1 MRIQKRLNFKL
12 GLSLIFGMVVLA
24 VGVHFLHA
32 YQLRR
37 TSRMLYSEAI
47 QLEEAGQQKFAL
59 EFYEHFILL
68 NPSHDESRIRYALL
82 IYKMAVS
89 PQDRFRAYTKL
100 SDAARRS
107 PREGELC
114 RALVPLC
121 LDLQRYKEARDYL
134 VDMRQL
140 GIDDPEMPRQQA
152 EVEIGEK
159 KLDAAD
165 IWFQKAVTVAP
176 TDAKL
181 SVQYATFLRTQQ
193 GKPDLAESEIS
204 RLVQK
209 AGDVAEVRVAA
220 AQYFMRWGDIDKAS
234 TVLTSTADE
243 PWAKNIEVLVLMID
257 VAMDR
262 NQRDVAQRNVDIGL
276 KQYPADY
283 RFSLK
288 AVQLAIL
295 EGNRERALMRI
306 LPLTSNPP
314 KRLEDLWQ
322 LVNLMIDLGQ
332 TEQSETLLV
341 QLGDKGSSWIGDY
354 LQGRIRFQKADWYAA
369 RVRFDR
375 VLQSAQTPP
384 PLVVQM
390 TYLMQAECFGKLGNP
405 DQQANACRAA
415 LQIEE
420 GWQPARKM
428 LASTLITLG
437 QFDEAQRQYRRLPAN
452 DADVQTELIRLSIR
466 KNYRLPA
473 PERNWK
479 PAEELLAN
487 LTQNLK
493 VDTSIIR
500 LELLTA
506 QDKKDEARKLVDE
519 IRTQDPKQVAPWVYL
534 IDTATQ
540 TGDAARLIA
549 TIADAERAIGP
560 RADWSMA
567 RIRHQQNAAG
577 ADLPAR
583 LLKTETEELAKLAVP
598 ERERFLAG
606 LRDRYLQVGDA
617 LSTER
622 VCRQLAELRPNDTE
636 SRFRLFE
643 LAANRDDMPTCR
655 NMITDLTRIEGNSGA
670 LSAYAEADLLLLK
683 ARKGDRTVI
692 PAARQFIAVA
702 IAARPFWLP
711 AKILDAELYELDGQT
726 AKALE
731 RYETLAESG
740 PVPIETT
747 RKIVQL
753 LTKAGRYIDARTL
766 LSKLPEQAI
775 AKGGLK
781 GTTVALSLLTSQGE
795 APGAAESRRRGL
807 EEARKTVGPN
817 STDPKEYLWLG
828 EMALLAGE
836 AGEAETAFRK
846 ARDLNAAAPAPWLAL
861 IVLYAK
867 TDPKKATAE
876 LMAAKAKL
884 PEAQLHSLMAAGY
897 EVLGRLKE
905 ASEEYVAT
913 VTARPNDPFVIR
925 AVAGFQLRTGEWAK
939 AETSLRK
946 LLTISTSDDTITWAR
961 RSLAI
966 TLARLGGYTRFQE
979 AETLL
984 AENAKRNESTS
995 ADRSVRAMILAF
1007 QPGYRREA
1015 IQLLET
1021 ETTNN
1026 AAMPADLRYL
1036 LAQLYERDGRWQL
1049 AQAELSAILKTHERN
1064 PVYLAHY
1071 TRTLL
1076 SHGDA
1081 NSVEPLIERLVA
1093 ITGETAIAM
1102 ELRARFAVKR
1112 GRTDEAAKRI
1122 VAFAA
1127 TQNPETQL
1135 GSARLLEELGAKE
1148 AEQLYRDYA
1157 KTSPD
1162 PRAILLL
1169 AGYLARHDRL
1179 SEALTICD
1187 EAWKTCPHE
1196 AVAQTCIA
1204 SVRAGKPTPDDIQRV
1219 ERGLAAAKESLSIL
1233 IQQADWKQYREQYA
1247 EAIAIYRAILTR
1259 EPKQVVVLNN
1269 LAFLIAVK
1277 DGQTEEATRLI
1288 DAALAFTGPHAEF
1301 LDTRAVIL
1309 TRANRAEEAIIDIQ
1323 RSIADA
1329 PSAVKQFHLTQAYLK
1344 ANRMQGAVEAYRRAA
1359 ELGIKPDDFH
1369 PLERPELDRVAKA
1382 VKWK

>member
-1 MRIQKRLNFKL
+1 MRIQKRLNFKFGLCLIL
-12 GLSLIFGMVVLA
+12 GVAALA
-24 VGVHFLHA
+24 VGVHFLHG

-37 TSRMLYSEAI
+37 TSRGLFSEAV
-47 QLEEAGQQKFAL
+47 QLEEAGQQKLAL
-59 EFYEHFILL
+59 EFYEHYILL
-68 NPSHDESRIRYALL
+68 NPSNDEARIRYALL
-82 IYKMAVS
+82 IHKLAVS

-121 LDLQRYKEARDYL
+121 LELQRFKEARDYL

-140 GIDDPEMPRQQA
+140 GIADVEMPRQQA

-165 IWFQKAVTVAP
+165 QWFLKAVDAAP
-176 TDAKL
+176 THARL
-181 SVQYATFLRTQQ
+181 SVQYATFLRTQH
-193 GKPDLAESEIS
+193 GKPDLADAEIS
-204 RLVQK
+204 RLVK
-209 AGDVAEVRVAA
+209 RSGDAAEVRIAA
-220 AQYFMRWGDIDKAS
+220 GQYFMRWGALDKAS
-234 TVLTSTADE
+234 TVLTPTADE
-243 PWAKNIEVLVLMID
+243 PWAKNNEVLLLMID

-262 NQRDVAQRNVDIGL
+262 NRRDLAQRNVDIGL
-276 KQYPADY
+276 QQYPDDY

-288 AVQLAIL
+288 AVQLALL
-295 EGNRERALMRI
+295 EGNRERALI
-306 LPLTSNPP
+306 LIQPLTSKPP
-314 KRLEDLWQ
+314 KRMEDLWQ

-332 TEQSETLLV
+332 TEQSETLIS

-369 RVRFDR
+369 RVRLDR
-375 VLQSAQTPP
+375 VIQSTQTPP
-384 PLVVQM
+384 SLVVRM
-390 TYLMQAECFGKLGNP
+390 TYLMQAECFGRLGNP

-415 LQIEE
+415 LQIED
-420 GWQPARKM
+420 GWLPARKV
-428 LASTLITLG
+428 LATTLMTLG
-437 QFDEAQRQYRRLPAN
+437 QIDEAQRQYRRLPTSDT
-452 DADVQTELIRLSIR
+452 DAQTELLRIAIR
-466 KNYRLPA
+466 KNLRLPE

-479 PAEELLAN
+479 PAEELLTN
-487 LTQNLK
+487 LSQNAKL
-493 VDTSIIR
+493 DTSVLR
-500 LELLTA
+500 LELLSA
-506 QDKKDEARKLVDE
+506 QEKKEEARKLVDE
-519 IRTQDPKQVAPWVYL
+519 IRTKDPKQMAPWVYL
-534 IDTATQ
+534 IDMAAQ
-540 TGDAARLIA
+540 NGDAVRLLA

-567 RIRHQQNAAG
+567 RIRHQQSVTG

-598 ERERFLAG
+598 ERERLLAG
-606 LRDRYLQVGDA
+606 LRDRYLQVGDS

-622 VCRQLAELRPNDTE
+622 VCRQLADLRPNDTE
-636 SRFRLFE
+636 TRFRLFE
-643 LAANRDDMPTCR
+643 LAAKREDMPTCR
-655 NMITDLTRIEGNSGA
+655 NVIAELTRIEGNGGA
-670 LSAYAEADLLLLK
+670 LSAYAEADLLLAK

-692 PAARQFIAVA
+692 PAARRFLSVA
-702 IAARPFWLP
+702 MTSRPFWIP
-711 AKILDAELYELDGQT
+711 AKIVDAELYELDGQT

-731 RYETLAESG
+731 RYEALAESG
-740 PVPIETT
+740 QVPIETT

-753 LTKAGRYIDARTL
+753 LTKAGRYVDARTL
-766 LSKLPEQAI
+766 LSKLPDQTI
-775 AKGGLK
+775 SKGGLK

-795 APGAAESRRRGL
+795 APGAAENRRRGL
-807 EEARKTVGPN
+807 DEARKTIGQN

-846 ARDLNAAAPAPWLAL
+846 ARDLNVAAPEPWLAL
-861 IVLYAK
+861 VVLYAK

-876 LMAAKAKL
+876 LLAAKAKI
-884 PEAQLHSLMAAGY
+884 PEAQLHAMMAAGY
-897 EVLGRLKE
+897 EVLGRMKE
-905 ASEEYVAT
+905 ASDEYVAILA
-913 VTARPNDPFVIR
+913 ARPNDPYVLR

-939 AETSLRK
+939 AEASLRK
-946 LLTISTSDDTITWAR
+946 FLTISKNDETVVWAR

-966 TLARLGGYTRFQE
+966 TLARLGGYSRFQE

-984 AENAKRNESTS
+984 AENASRNESTS

-1007 QPGYRREA
+1007 QPGFRREA

-1026 AAMPADLRYL
+1026 AAMPPDLRYL

-1071 TRTLL
+1071 TRSLL

-1093 ITGETAIAM
+1093 ITGESAIAM
-1102 ELRARFAVKR
+1102 ELRARYAVKSGR
-1112 GRTDEAAKRI
+1112 GEEAAKRI

-1127 TQNPETQL
+1127 TQNLETQL
-1135 GSARLLEELGAKE
+1135 GSARLLEELNAKE

-1157 KTSPD
+1157 KKSPD
-1162 PRAILLL
+1162 PRAVLLL

-1179 SEALTICD
+1179 SDALTICD
-1187 EAWKTCPHE
+1187 GAWKTCPHE

-1219 ERGLAAAKESLSIL
+1219 ERGLAAAKESLSIM

-1247 EAIAIYRAILTR
+1247 EAIAIYRAILAR
-1259 EPKQVVVLNN
+1259 EPKQAVALNN

-1277 DGQTEEATRLI
+1277 DGQTEEAIRLI
-1288 DAALAFTGPHAEF
+1288 DAALAVTGPHAEF

-1309 TRANRAEEAIIDIQ
+1309 TRANRAEEAISDLQ

-1344 ANRMQGAVEAYRRAA
+1344 ANRMQGAVDAYRRAA
-1359 ELGIKPDDFH
+1359 EQGIKPDDFH

>member
-12 GLSLIFGMVVLA
+12 GLSLIFGMAALA

-37 TSRMLYSEAI
+37 TSRGLYSEAI
-47 QLEEAGQQKFAL
+47 QLEEAGQQKLAL

-68 NPSHDESRIRYALL
+68 NPSNDEARIRYALL
-82 IYKMAVS
+82 LHKMAVS

-107 PREGELC
+107 PREGKLC

-121 LDLQRYKEARDYL
+121 LELQRFNEARDYL
-134 VDMRQL
+134 LDMRQL
-140 GIDDPEMPRQQA
+140 GIVEPEMPRYQA

-159 KLDAAD
+159 KFDAAD
-165 IWFQKAVTVAP
+165 LWFQKAVTAAP

-193 GKPDLAESEIS
+193 GQTDLADSEIS
-204 RLVQK
+204 RLVK
-209 AGDVAEVRVAA
+209 KGGDIAEVRIAA
-220 AQYFMRWGDIDKAS
+220 AQYFMRWGDIDKAA
-234 TVLTSTADE
+234 TVLTPTAEE
-243 PWAKNIEVLVLMID
+243 PWSKNNEVLLLTID

-295 EGNRERALMRI
+295 EGNRERASI
-306 LPLTSNPP
+306 LIQPLTSKPP

-322 LVNLMIDLGQ
+322 LINLMIDLGQ
-332 TEQSETLLV
+332 TEQSETLLL

-369 RVRFDR
+369 RIRLDR
-375 VLQSAQTPP
+375 VIQSTQTPP
-384 PLVVQM
+384 SLVVRL
-390 TYLMQAECFGKLGNP
+390 TYLMQAECFGRLGNP

-415 LQIEE
+415 LQIED

-428 LASTLITLG
+428 LAATLVSLG

-452 DADVQTELIRLSIR
+452 DADAQTELLRLSIR
-466 KNYRLPA
+466 KNYRLSV

-479 PAEELLAN
+479 LAEELLTN
-487 LTQNLK
+487 LSQNAK
-493 VDTSIIR
+493 VDTSIMR

-506 QDKKDEARKLVDE
+506 QDKKEEARKLVDE
-519 IRTQDPKQVAPWVYL
+519 IRTKDPKQMAPWVYL
-534 IDTATQ
+534 IETAAQ
-540 TGDAARLIA
+540 TGDAARLVA

-560 RADWSMA
+560 RAEWSMA
-567 RIRHQQNAAG
+567 RIRHLQSVAS

-622 VCRQLAELRPNDTE
+622 VCRQLADLRPNDTE
-636 SRFRLFE
+636 TRFRLFE
-643 LAANRDDMPTCR
+643 LAANRDDMTTCR
-655 NMITDLTRIEGNSGA
+655 STITDLTRIEGNGGA
-670 LSAYAEADLLLLK
+670 LSAYAEANLLLLK
-683 ARKGDRTVI
+683 ARKGDRNVI
-692 PAARQFIAVA
+692 PAARRFISVA
-702 IAARPFWLP
+702 IAARPYWLP

-740 PVPIETT
+740 QVPIETT

-753 LTKAGRYIDARTL
+753 LTKAGRYVDARTL
-766 LSKLPEQAI
+766 LSKLPEQTI

-795 APGAAESRRRGL
+795 APGAAENRRRGL
-807 EEARKTVGPN
+807 EDARKTVGPN

-846 ARDLNAAAPAPWLAL
+846 ARDLNVAAPEPWLAL
-861 IVLYAK
+861 VVLFAK

-913 VTARPNDPFVIR
+913 LAARPNDPYVIR
-925 AVAGFQLRTGEWAK
+925 TVAGFQLRTGDWAK
-939 AETSLRK
+939 AEASLRK
-946 LLTISTSDDTITWAR
+946 LLTISKSDDTIVWAR

-966 TLARLGGYTRFQE
+966 TLARLGGYIRFQE

-984 AENAKRNESTS
+984 AENSSRYESTS
-995 ADRSVRAMILAF
+995 ADRSVRAMILAY
-1007 QPGYRREA
+1007 QPGFRREA
-1015 IQLLET
+1015 IQLLEN

-1026 AAMPADLRYL
+1026 AAMPPDLRYL

-1071 TRTLL
+1071 TRLLL

-1102 ELRARFAVKR
+1102 ELRARHAVKS
-1112 GRTDEAAKRI
+1112 GRPEEAFKRI

-1127 TQNPETQL
+1127 TQNLETQL
-1135 GSARLLEELGAKE
+1135 GSARLLEELNARE
-1148 AEQLYRDYA
+1148 AEALYRDYA
-1157 KTSPD
+1157 KKSLD

-1179 SEALTICD
+1179 SDALTICD
-1187 EAWKTCPHE
+1187 AAWKTCPHE
-1196 AVAQTCIA
+1196 AVAQTCVA
-1204 SVRAGKPTPDDIQRV
+1204 SVRAGKPTPEDIQRV
-1219 ERGLAAAKESLSIL
+1219 ERGLAAAKESLPMM

-1247 EAIAIYRAILTR
+1247 EAIAIYRAILVR
-1259 EPKQVVVLNN
+1259 EPKQVVALNN

-1277 DGQTEEATRLI
+1277 DGQTEEAMRLI
-1288 DAALAFTGPHAEF
+1288 DAALAVTGPHAEF
-1301 LDTRAVIL
+1301 LDTRAIIL
-1309 TRANRAEEAIIDIQ
+1309 TRANRAQEAIADLQ

-1344 ANRMQGAVEAYRRAA
+1344 ANRVQGAVDAYRRAA
-1359 ELGIKPDDFH
+1359 EQGIKPNDFH